1 MENKKLVIFDFSGVF
16 VNVVSEVSSV
26 LYGKVQ
32 ILAKKYIL
40 SVISSMSSG
49 TIISFLEE
57 KGIREYFADVM
68 GYEILRSKAGRIN
81 YLLKKYNISP
91 TNAVYITD
99 TAGDINEAGKCW
111 VKAIAVTWGFQSKE
125 ELEKAGPTKI
135 IDSPLNLVGAI
146 EDVLK

>member
-99 TAGDINEAGKCW
+99 TAGDINEAG
-111 VKAIAVTWGFQSKE
+111 
-125 ELEKAGPTKI
+125 
-135 IDSPLNLVGAI
+135 
-146 EDVLK
+146 